1 MATKGKTVKSKAKTT
16 SNEIAVMV
24 TTNRRGVFFGYID
37 PSSIDGDMLAIKRAR
52 CCVKWV
58 GARGFLGLANEGP
71 GAQCRVSPAASELR
85 VPGLQST
92 VEGKATAVI
101 RVSAEAIA
109 RWEAAPWGA

>member
-1 MATKGKTVKSKAKTT
+1 MATKTKTTAKSKATK
-16 SNEIAVMV
+16 SDEIAVMV

-37 PSSIDGDMLAIKRAR
+37 PPSIDGDMLAIKRAR
-52 CCVKWV
+52 CCIKWV

-92 VEGKATAVI
+92 ADGKATAVI
-101 RVSAEAIA
+101 RVSAEAVA
-109 RWEAAPWGA
+109 RWEAAPWGD